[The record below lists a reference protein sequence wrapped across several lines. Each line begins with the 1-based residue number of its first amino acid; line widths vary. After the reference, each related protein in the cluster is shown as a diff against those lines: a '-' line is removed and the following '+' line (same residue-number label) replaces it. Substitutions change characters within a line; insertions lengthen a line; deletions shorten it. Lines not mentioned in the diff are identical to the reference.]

1 MRYVSTRG
9 QSEPVS
15 AQQAIIQGLAPDGGL
30 YVPEAIPTLPQTLWR
45 DKMPYSTRAEAV
57 LRLFLP
63 GFDGLLPR
71 FERAYSRFNHPEV
84 APVTGSDGHNLLE
97 LWHGPTCA
105 FKDFALQALPHLMD
119 LSRTLTG
126 EKQQI
131 CVLTATSGDTGK
143 AALEAFRDIEE
154 TSVVVFYPQDGVSA
168 VQKLQ
173 MTTQQG
179 ANTFVSGVIGDF
191 DVAQSGVKRLFTD
204 AELKQTLEQ
213 RGIRLSS
220 ANSINLG
227 RLLPQIV
234 YYCAAYAQLV
244 ERGALRAGDKLNVCV
259 PTGNFGNIL
268 ACWMAK
274 TMGVPIG
281 RLVCAS
287 NANNVLTDLIGE
299 GVYNRNRTLMKTTSP
314 SMDILLS
321 SNFERLLY
329 HLSDAETV
337 CDSMDALSRTGAYTL
352 KPETFNRLRADFW
365 GGCCDDAQAA
375 KVIKE
380 RFEQD
385 SVLLDP
391 HTAVAW
397 QVYDQYRLAS
407 GDAAPFVIVSTASA
421 FKFCG
426 AVLEALTGQKQEDTA
441 GLIDKLSAFTGI
453 AAPEPLSTLGGRP
466 VRFDVSTS
474 PEAMKLSVLGF
485 LGI

>member
-287 NANNVLTDLIGE
+287 NANNVLTDFIQT
-299 GVYNRNRTLMKTTSP
+299 GVYDANRAFHLTTSP
-314 SMDILLS
+314 SMDILIS
-321 SNFERLLY
+321 SNLERM
-329 HLSDAETV
+329 LSGLTGPKQVSCMMAQLKSEGRYQLPEQATEALQSQMWGAWASEAEVCAQIKDA
-337 CDSMDALSRTGAYTL
+337 
-352 KPETFNRLRADFW
+352 FLRE
-365 GGCCDDAQAA
+365 GY
-375 KVIKE
+375 
-380 RFEQD
+380 
-385 SVLLDP
+385 LLDP
-391 HTAVAW
+391 HTAVATSVLERYHA
-397 QVYDQYRLAS
+397 QEGRARAS
-407 GDAAPFVIVSTASA
+407 VTTSTASP
-421 FKFCG
+421 FKFG
-426 AVLEALTGQKQEDTA
+426 RAVLMAIMGEAPGDDFACCE
-441 GLIDKLSAFTGI
+441 KLSELCGWPVPQSIRELPTLPIRHSAVCETEGMMR
-453 AAPEPLSTLGGRP
+453 ALSAEIGL
-466 VRFDVSTS
+466 
-474 PEAMKLSVLGF
+474 
-485 LGI
+485 